1 MENKRIL
8 ICPDSFKGTL
18 TAEEVADTIE
28 KAIKDVSPAANTRV
42 LPIADGG
49 EGTLECF
56 RRALTGR
63 LISVRTRNSNFRP
76 CTAEYLLS
84 PVCAIV
90 ESAKAIGLAS
100 TEFKNPAKRRR
111 TAWALS
117 STTH

>member
-1 MENKRIL
+1 MENNQIL

-100 TEFKNPAKRRR
+100 TEFKNPAK
-111 TAWALS
+111 
-117 STTH
+117 TT

>member
-1 MENKRIL
+1 MQYTYIEVIITAEFMENKQIL

-56 RRALTGR
+56 RRELSGR
-63 LISVRTRNSNFRP
+63 GRFHIPSGMQHTFYPSCFQRNAGIHCR
-76 CTAEYLLS
+76 
-84 PVCAIV
+84 
-90 ESAKAIGLAS
+90 
-100 TEFKNPAKRRR
+100 
-111 TAWALS
+111 
-117 STTH
+117 